1 MEVEVMNIYRTREFL
16 EKIKISKKTLENY
29 EAKGLIVPI
38 RAGKNNKSKF
48 YTDDHIIKFLN
59 LKKEKKG
66 KKSIVIAYAR
76 VSSNSQKKE
85 LKHQIKYLETFSL
98 KSGKIVD
105 EYLTDIGSG
114 INFKRKNLQ
123 KIINMVLNQEVSEV
137 IVTYKDRLAR
147 FAFDLLE
154 WLFESNGCKI
164 TVINIERSSPHEE
177 LVEDLMS
184 IIHVFSVRLYGLRQ
198 YKQKIKKA
206 VEDVQNEEN

>member
-1 MEVEVMNIYRTREFL
+1 MDNLYRTSDVMEIL
-16 EKIKISKKTLENY
+16 GISKKTVENY
-29 EAKGLIVPI
+29 EKKGLLVPERVGRTKFFTQEMI
-38 RAGKNNKSKF
+38 NKLLN
-48 YTDDHIIKFLN
+48 IKR
-59 LKKEKKG
+59 K
-66 KKSIVIAYAR
+66 KKSFKKKVIGYYR
-76 VSSNSQKKE
+76 VSTNSQKKE
-85 LKHQIKYLETFSL
+85 LKNQLKYLETFSL

-164 TVINIERSSPHEE
+164 TVINIERSSPQKE

-184 IIHVFSVRLYGLRQ
+184 IIHVFSTRLYGLRQ
-198 YKQKIKKA
+198 YKRKIKKA
-206 VEDVQNEEN
+206 VEDVQDEED

>member
-1 MEVEVMNIYRTREFL
+1 MDNLYRTSDVMEIL
-16 EKIKISKKTLENY
+16 GISKKTVENY
-29 EAKGLIVPI
+29 EKKGLLVPERVGRTKFFTQEMI
-38 RAGKNNKSKF
+38 NKLLN
-48 YTDDHIIKFLN
+48 IKR
-59 LKKEKKG
+59 K
-66 KKSIVIAYAR
+66 KKSFKKKVIGYYR
-76 VSSNSQKKE
+76 VSTNSQKKE
-85 LKHQIKYLETFSL
+85 LKNQLKYLETFSL

-164 TVINIERSSPHEE
+164 TVINIERSSPQKEV
-177 LVEDLMS
+177 VEDLMS
-184 IIHVFSVRLYGLRQ
+184 IIHVFSTRLYGLRQ
-198 YKQKIKKA
+198 YKRKIKKA
-206 VEDVQNEEN
+206 VEDVQDEED